1 MSSTNDT
8 LRNRVE
14 TEFPGSEVVV
24 EGTGTALSDF
34 LVTLTKD
41 GKSYKVST
49 TLTVED
55 VLKAFHAMV
64 PSPTEEAEEE
74 EEFTDDEFY
83 LPSDEEE
90 HETGEVTITL
100 DNDAY
105 TLTVDEDEEVSY

>member
-64 PSPTEEAEEE
+64 PTEEADEEA

-100 DNDAY
+100 DEDAY